1 MGFCRI
7 IAKCFVT
14 FIGSCW
20 RRKGR
25 VWQGNSLI
33 IYVFLFSIWN
43 RVDLLWNL
51 QGSLF
56 ISFVQ
61 KGRSSRFNSASVCV
75 TRYVAWHQHRGNN
88 MLWRQN
94 HSLEFFARWWIIGSI
109 NPSNKFFVRT
119 KQTNSLT
126 WMILWLGCV
135 QWKSLG
141 PYSVVWLE
149 IASFVDQTKIIQLVR
164 GIWSV

>member
-7 IAKCFVT
+7 IAIAKCFVT
-14 FIGSCW
+14 LTGSYW
-20 RRKGR
+20 YRKER
-25 VWQGNSLI
+25 VRHGNSLQI

-56 ISFVQ
+56 ISFAK
-61 KGRSSRFNSASVCV
+61 KGRSSRSSASVCV
-75 TRYVAWHQHRGNN
+75 TWYVAWHQHLGNN

-94 HSLEFFARWWIIGSI
+94 YSLEFCARWWIIGSI

-119 KQTNSLT
+119 KQTN
-126 WMILWLGCV
+126 WMILYLGCV
-135 QWKSLG
+135 QWKSLW
-141 PYSVVWLE
+141 P
-149 IASFVDQTKIIQLVR
+149 
-164 GIWSV
+164 

>member
-1 MGFCRI
+1 MHAWRI
-7 IAKCFVT
+7 SAVHKLPEELLRYCANSTWIVPQSFSLT
-14 FIGSCW
+14 GSCW
-20 RRKGR
+20 CRKGH

-56 ISFVQ
+56 ISFVK

-75 TRYVAWHQHRGNN
+75 TSCVAWHQHLGNN

-94 HSLEFFARWWIIGSI
+94 YSLEFCAGWWIKGSI
-109 NPSNKFFVRT
+109 NPSNKFFVHT

-126 WMILWLGCV
+126 WMIL
-135 QWKSLG
+135 
-141 PYSVVWLE
+141 
-149 IASFVDQTKIIQLVR
+149 
-164 GIWSV
+164 